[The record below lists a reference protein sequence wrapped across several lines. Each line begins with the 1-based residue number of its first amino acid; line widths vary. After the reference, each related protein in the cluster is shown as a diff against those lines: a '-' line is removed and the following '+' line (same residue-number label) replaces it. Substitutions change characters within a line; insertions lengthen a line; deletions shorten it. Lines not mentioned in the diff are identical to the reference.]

1 MLLHVGI
8 HEGKKE
14 RAKKNDNIPVV
25 KVTNNEIDPVI
36 HDGNRV

>member
-1 MLLHVGI
+1 M
-8 HEGKKE
+8 KARRK